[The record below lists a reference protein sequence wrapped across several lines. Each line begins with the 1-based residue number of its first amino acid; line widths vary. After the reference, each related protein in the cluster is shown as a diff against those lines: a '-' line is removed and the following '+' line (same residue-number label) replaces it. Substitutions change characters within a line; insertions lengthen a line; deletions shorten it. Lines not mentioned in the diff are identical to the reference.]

1 MTLDPDSNATAPDLA
16 GGRQVVLEPMPPGWW
31 MVIGGTVL
39 AALAPLFGFL
49 VGSMIGEGDGDGMD
63 PIQLWLLLGFLVG
76 AAGVALALMGGY
88 TILDRRREESAAG
101 RAPERATIPGSDDP
115 ARP

>member
-1 MTLDPDSNATAPDLA
+1 MTTDPELHDVDRDLHDHHDHRT
-16 GGRQVVLEPMPPGWW
+16 GRPVVLEPMPAGWW
-31 MVIGGTVL
+31 LVIGGTVL

-76 AAGVALALMGGY
+76 AVGVGMALMGLY
-88 TILDRRREESAAG
+88 TILDRRRSEEAPAD
-101 RAPERATIPGSDDP
+101 RA
-115 ARP
+115 